1 MHRREDQRLLTGRGL
16 FTDDVA
22 APDALWGAF
31 VRSPHAHADI
41 VAIDS
46 SAAMAVPGARLV
58 LTGDQAARAGLKPIP
73 VAPRLT
79 DTEGRPPRTPPW
91 ECLARTRVRHAGQC
105 VALCVADT
113 RAGAEAMIEAVAVT
127 WRERPVVIDV
137 RRAVE
142 PGAPELWPE
151 ASSNVAF
158 RWGLGDT
165 AATQSAFERAAH
177 IVEVRDLVSQRVIV
191 VPMEPRAAVATF
203 DAAAGRYHL
212 HTGNQGL
219 TLLRDQLAVVL
230 GVASATITVTS
241 GDTGGAFGIRNGT
254 YPEYPPLLLAAKE
267 LGRPVRWTGTRAE
280 AFVSDAQARDSVM
293 SGRLAL
299 DAQGRILAL
308 DVTAL
313 AGMGGMFSPMGYFIA
328 TANFSRCL
336 AGPYRVPALRT
347 QIDCV
352 LTNTVPT
359 APYRGAGR
367 PEAAYLMERL
377 IETAA
382 EKLKLD
388 PIDMRRRNLIGSE
401 AFPYTTAAGT
411 IYDSGDFPGMLAKVV
426 AAADWSGFASRR
438 RDAEAHGKR
447 RGIGIGAFVEIS
459 GGVGFERAKMALG
472 SDGRVI
478 VRTALVGTGQGHE
491 TVMSL
496 IAAEQLDISP
506 DRIVV
511 DQSSSDGFID
521 GGASSASRS
530 TTMAGLAIRG
540 AAHAFIEAA
549 RGRAAERLGV
559 ACQDLMWK
567 AGSFTAARAR
577 DRTNPPSNLAI
588 ALEALADG
596 PPLEVDVRIEAEPT
610 FPSGAHVA
618 EVEIDLDTGVITL
631 ARYTAV
637 DDSGRI
643 IAHDLAEG
651 QVHGAL
657 AQGIGQVL
665 WEHAIY
671 DADSGQLTSG
681 SLMDYVLPR
690 ADDLPRFE
698 SILSSTQARSNP
710 LGVKG
715 LGESG
720 TVGALPSIT
729 NAVLD
734 ALRPLGVT
742 AIDMPLTPERVWRA
756 IRTAGGAAD

>member
-1 MHRREDQRLLTGRGL
+1 M
-16 FTDDVA
+16 
-22 APDALWGAF
+22 
-31 VRSPHAHADI
+31 
-41 VAIDS
+41 
-46 SAAMAVPGARLV
+46 
-58 LTGDQAARAGLKPIP
+58 
-73 VAPRLT
+73 
-79 DTEGRPPRTPPW
+79 
-91 ECLARTRVRHAGQC
+91 
-105 VALCVADT
+105 CVADT
-113 RAGAEAMIEAVAVT
+113 RTAAETMVEAVDVS
-127 WRERPVVIDV
+127 WRELPGVVDV
-137 RRAVE
+137 RRAIE
-142 PGAPELWPE
+142 PTAPQLWPD
-151 ASSNVAF
+151 APANTAF
-158 RWGLGDT
+158 RWGLGDAIAT
-165 AATQSAFERAAH
+165 EAAFQRAAY
-177 IVEVRDLVSQRVIV
+177 IVEVRDLISQRVVV
-191 VPMEPRAAVATF
+191 VPMEPRAAVASF
-203 DAAAGRYHL
+203 DAATGRYHL

-230 GVASATITVTS
+230 RVASASITVTS

-254 YPEYPPLLLAAKE
+254 YPEYPPLLLAAKQ
-267 LGRPVRWTGTRAE
+267 LGRTVRWTGTRTE

-299 DAQGRILAL
+299 DADGRILAL

-336 AGPYRVPALRT
+336 AGPYRVPAIRT

-382 EKLKLD
+382 AKLGLD
-388 PIDMRRRNLIGSE
+388 PLEMRRRNLLGAD

-411 IYDSGDFPGMLAKVV
+411 TYDSGDFPGLLAK
-426 AAADWSGFASRR
+426 AADAADWPGFAARR
-438 RDAEAHGKR
+438 HEAEARGKR

-472 SDGRVI
+472 PQGRVI

-496 IAAEQLDISP
+496 IAAEQLGISP
-506 DRIVV
+506 DRIDV
-511 DQSSSDGFID
+511 DQSSSDGFVD

-559 ACQDLMWK
+559 ASEDLVWN
-567 AGSFTAARAR
+567 AGSFTAERSR
-577 DRTNPPSNLAI
+577 DRTDPPSNLAI

-610 FPSGAHVA
+610 FPSGCHIA
-618 EVEIDLDTGVITL
+618 EVEIDPETGEIDLV
-631 ARYTAV
+631 RYSAV

-643 IAHDLAEG
+643 IAHELAEG

-665 WEHAIY
+665 WEHAVY
-671 DADSGQLTSG
+671 DADTGQLSSG

-690 ADDLPRFE
+690 ADNLPRFA
-698 SILSSTQARSNP
+698 SILASTVARTNP

-734 ALRPLGVT
+734 ALRPLGVS

-756 IRTAGGAAD
+756 IRTASDAT

>member
-1 MHRREDQRLLTGRGL
+1 MHRREDQRLLTGRGR
-16 FTDDVA
+16 FTDDFA

-31 VRSPHAHADI
+31 VRSAHAHADI
-41 VAIDS
+41 TAIDTA
-46 SAAMAVPGARLV
+46 AAMAISGARLV
-58 LTGDQAARAGLKPIP
+58 LTGEQAARAGLNPIP

-79 DTEGRPPRTPPW
+79 DREGHSPRTPPW
-91 ECLARTRVRHAGQC
+91 ECLARLRVRHAGQC

-113 RAGAEAMIEAVAVT
+113 RAAAEAMVEAVDVS
-127 WRERPVVIDV
+127 WRELPGVVDV
-137 RRAVE
+137 RRAIE
-142 PGAPELWPE
+142 PTAPQLWPD
-151 ASSNVAF
+151 APANTAF
-158 RWGLGDT
+158 RWGLGDAIAT
-165 AATQSAFERAAH
+165 EAAFQRAAY
-177 IVEVRDLVSQRVIV
+177 IVEVRDLISQRVVV
-191 VPMEPRAAVATF
+191 VPMEPRAAVASF
-203 DAAAGRYHL
+203 DAATGRYHL

-230 GVASATITVTS
+230 RVASASVTVTS

-254 YPEYPPLLLAAKE
+254 YPEYPPLLLAAKQ
-267 LGRPVRWTGTRAE
+267 LGRTVRWTGTRTE

-299 DAQGRILAL
+299 DADGRILAL

-336 AGPYRVPALRT
+336 AGPYRVPAIRT

-382 EKLKLD
+382 AKLGLD
-388 PIDMRRRNLIGSE
+388 PLEMRRRNLLGAD

-411 IYDSGDFPGMLAKVV
+411 TYDSGDFPGLLAK
-426 AAADWSGFASRR
+426 AADAADWPGFAARR
-438 RDAEAHGKR
+438 HEAEARGKR

-472 SDGRVI
+472 PQGRVI

-496 IAAEQLDISP
+496 IAAEQLGISP
-506 DRIVV
+506 DRIDV
-511 DQSSSDGFID
+511 DQSSSDGFVD

-559 ACQDLMWK
+559 ASEDLVWN
-567 AGSFTAARAR
+567 AGSFTAERSR
-577 DRTNPPSNLAI
+577 DRTDPPSNLAI

-610 FPSGAHVA
+610 FPSGCHIA
-618 EVEIDLDTGVITL
+618 EVEIDPETGEIDLV
-631 ARYTAV
+631 RYSAV

-643 IAHDLAEG
+643 IAHELAEG

-665 WEHAIY
+665 WEHAVY
-671 DADSGQLTSG
+671 DADTGQLSSG

-690 ADDLPRFE
+690 ADNLPRFA
-698 SILSSTQARSNP
+698 SILASTVARTNP

-734 ALRPLGVT
+734 ALRPLGVS

-756 IRTAGGAAD
+756 IRTASDAT

>member
-1 MHRREDQRLLTGRGL
+1 MHRREDQRLLTGRGR
-16 FTDDVA
+16 FTDDVV

-31 VRSPHAHADI
+31 VRSAHAHADI
-41 VAIDS
+41 TAIDTA
-46 SAAMAVPGARLV
+46 AAMAISGARLV
-58 LTGDQAARAGLKPIP
+58 LTGEQAARAGLNPIP

-79 DTEGRPPRTPPW
+79 DREGHSPRTPPW
-91 ECLARTRVRHAGQC
+91 ECLARLRVRHAGQC

-113 RAGAEAMIEAVAVT
+113 RAAAEAMVEAVDVS
-127 WRERPVVIDV
+127 WRELPGVVDV
-137 RRAVE
+137 RRAIE
-142 PGAPELWPE
+142 PTAPQLWPD
-151 ASSNVAF
+151 APANTAF
-158 RWGLGDT
+158 RWGLGDAIAT
-165 AATQSAFERAAH
+165 EAAFQRAAY
-177 IVEVRDLVSQRVIV
+177 IVEVRDLISQRVVV
-191 VPMEPRAAVATF
+191 VPMEPRAAVASF
-203 DAAAGRYHL
+203 DAATGRYHL

-230 GVASATITVTS
+230 RVASASITVTS

-254 YPEYPPLLLAAKE
+254 YPEYPPLLLAAKQ
-267 LGRPVRWTGTRAE
+267 LGRTVRWTGTRTE

-299 DAQGRILAL
+299 DADGRILAL

-336 AGPYRVPALRT
+336 AGPYRVPAIRT

-382 EKLKLD
+382 AKLGLD
-388 PIDMRRRNLIGSE
+388 PLEMRRRNLLGAD

-411 IYDSGDFPGMLAKVV
+411 TYDSGDFPGLLAK
-426 AAADWSGFASRR
+426 AADAADWPGFAARR
-438 RDAEAHGKR
+438 HEAEARGKR

-472 SDGRVI
+472 PQGRVI

-496 IAAEQLDISP
+496 IAAEQLGISP
-506 DRIVV
+506 DRIDV
-511 DQSSSDGFID
+511 DQSSSDGFVD

-559 ACQDLMWK
+559 ASEDLVWN
-567 AGSFTAARAR
+567 AGSFTAERSR
-577 DRTNPPSNLAI
+577 DRTDPPSNLAI

-610 FPSGAHVA
+610 FPSGCHIA
-618 EVEIDLDTGVITL
+618 EVEIDPETGEIDLV
-631 ARYTAV
+631 RYSAV

-643 IAHDLAEG
+643 IAHELAEG

-665 WEHAIY
+665 WEHAVY
-671 DADSGQLTSG
+671 DADTGQLSSG

-690 ADDLPRFE
+690 ADNLPRFA
-698 SILSSTQARSNP
+698 SILASTVARTNP

-734 ALRPLGVT
+734 ALRPLGVS

-756 IRTAGGAAD
+756 IRTASDAT